1 MKKIYGYI
9 FVFFMTLFLFE
20 CGVKAEADS
29 VTCDYGDFKMTY
41 NKIENKVSY
50 DYNSSKIDIID
61 IIKYVNKSNP
71 SNLFMEGST
80 FTCPSLKCQKREGS
94 RYTAETIYDIDTKGK
109 YDDCPLKNKHINDSS
124 SGGGTKDEKIIC
136 NYGVFIVTYH
146 KAGDSY
152 TFSNYNTKT
161 QDIGRMKKY
170 LMKKVNYKSKFIDS
184 NGKLYCPEI
193 KCYKTEHVDAANGT
207 KDIIKEYWPFE
218 DNSHANLCTLNGSGD
233 NSVDMDVDVSGK
245 TDSDA
250 NINNGV
256 ITFPTFNFGELGQS
270 CKEFF
275 GESGVKLIRTAR
287 KAIQMGAT
295 VLTLVLGMIMFI
307 PAIMNK
313 DNEGLSKSLSK
324 FSKLLIILAIILL
337 LPTFVKVIGM
347 IAGFDITC
355 L

>member
-50 DYNSSKIDIID
+50 DYNSNKIAITD

-71 SNLFMEGST
+71 SSLFINGNT
-80 FTCPSLKCQKREGS
+80 LTCPSLSCSSKYNSALEWTQ
-94 RYTAETIYDIDTKGK
+94 YTIDEKANPNA
-109 YDDCPLKNKHINDSS
+109 CPLKGKHINDGSS
-124 SGGGTKDEKIIC
+124 SGGTKDEKIIC
-136 NYGVFIVTYH
+136 NYGVFMVTYH

-161 QDIGRMKKY
+161 QDISSMKKY

-193 KCYKTEHVDAANGT
+193 KCYRTEHTDAAGGT
-207 KDIIKEYWPFE
+207 KDKVKKYLPFE
-218 DNSHANLCTLNGSGD
+218 DDSHANLCTLNGSGD
-233 NSVDMDVDVSGK
+233 NSADMAVDVSGK

-250 NINNGV
+250 NISNGT
-256 ITFPTFNFGELGQS
+256 ITFPSFNFGELGQS
-270 CKEFF
+270 CEEFL
-275 GESGVKLIRTAR
+275 GASGVKLIRTAR
-287 KAIQMGAT
+287 KIIQIGST
-295 VLTLVLGMIMFI
+295 ILTLVLGMIMFI

-313 DNEGLSKSLSK
+313 DNAALSKALSK
-324 FSKLLIILAIILL
+324 FVKLLIVLAIILL

-355 L
+355 I

>member
-50 DYNSSKIDIID
+50 DYNSNKIAITD

-71 SNLFMEGST
+71 SSLFINGNT
-80 FTCPSLKCQKREGS
+80 LTCPSLSCSSKYNSALVWTQ
-94 RYTAETIYDIDTKGK
+94 YTIDEKANSNA
-109 YDDCPLKNKHINDSS
+109 CPLKDKHINDGSS
-124 SGGGTKDEKIIC
+124 SGGTKDEKIIC
-136 NYGVFIVTYH
+136 NYGVFMVTYH

-161 QDIGRMKKY
+161 QDISSMKKY

-193 KCYKTEHVDAANGT
+193 KCYRTEHTDAASGT
-207 KDIIKEYWPFE
+207 KDKVKKYLPFE
-218 DNSHANLCTLNGSGD
+218 DDSHANLCTLNGSGD
-233 NSVDMDVDVSGK
+233 NSADMAVDVSGK

-250 NINNGV
+250 NISNGT
-256 ITFPTFNFGELGQS
+256 ITFPSFNFGELGQS
-270 CKEFF
+270 CEEFL
-275 GESGVKLIRTAR
+275 GASGVKLIRTAR
-287 KAIQMGAT
+287 KIIQIGST
-295 VLTLVLGMIMFI
+295 ILTLVLGMIMFI

-313 DNEGLSKSLSK
+313 DNAALSKALSK
-324 FSKLLIILAIILL
+324 FVKLLIVLAIILL

-355 L
+355 I

>member
-9 FVFFMTLFLFE
+9 FVFFMTLFLFNFE
-20 CGVKAEADS
+20 VKAEADS
-29 VTCDYGDFKMTY
+29 VTCDYGDFKMIY

-50 DYNSSKIDIID
+50 DYNSNKIAITD
-61 IIKYVNKSNP
+61 IIKYVNKSNL
-71 SNLFMEGST
+71 SSLFINGNT
-80 FTCPSLKCQKREGS
+80 LTCPSLSCSSGYKPALGWTV
-94 RYTAETIYDIDTKGK
+94 YTIDEKANPNACT
-109 YDDCPLKNKHINDSS
+109 LKDKHINDGS

-161 QDIGRMKKY
+161 QDISSMKKY
-170 LMKKVNYKSKFIDS
+170 LMKKINYKSKFINSD
-184 NGKLYCPEI
+184 GKLYCPEI
-193 KCYKTEHVDAANGT
+193 KCYKTEHVDAASGS
-207 KDIIKEYWPFE
+207 KDKIKKYLPFE
-218 DNSHANLCTLNGSGD
+218 DDSHANLCTLNGSGD
-233 NSVDMDVDVSGK
+233 NSADMDVDVSGK

>member
-50 DYNSSKIDIID
+50 DYNSNKIAITD

-71 SNLFMEGST
+71 SSLFINGNT
-80 FTCPSLKCQKREGS
+80 LTCPSLSCSSKYNSALEWTQ
-94 RYTAETIYDIDTKGK
+94 YTIDEKANSNA
-109 YDDCPLKNKHINDSS
+109 CPLKDKHINDGS

-136 NYGVFIVTYH
+136 NYGVFMVTYH
-146 KAGDSY
+146 KADDNY

-161 QDIGRMKKY
+161 QDISSMKKY

-193 KCYKTEHVDAANGT
+193 KCYRTEHTDAASGT
-207 KDIIKEYWPFE
+207 KDKVKKYLPFE
-218 DNSHANLCTLNGSGD
+218 DDSHANLCTLNGSGD
-233 NSVDMDVDVSGK
+233 NSADMAVDVSGK

-250 NINNGV
+250 NISNGT
-256 ITFPTFNFGELGQS
+256 ITFPSFNFGELGQS
-270 CKEFF
+270 CEEFL
-275 GESGVKLIRTAR
+275 GASGVKLIRTAR
-287 KAIQMGAT
+287 KIIQIGST
-295 VLTLVLGMIMFI
+295 ILTLVLGMIMFI

-313 DNEGLSKSLSK
+313 DNAALSKALSK
-324 FSKLLIILAIILL
+324 FVKLLIVLAIILL

-355 L
+355 I